1 MRKDFKA
8 PGFKPGFRP
17 QYSTYDKGGRVGL
30 RIGGPAAKVKQVLER
45 LGGGKEAKP
54 HSTKKGRIEAGIRR
68 LVRAVKKK
76 KDNV

>member
-30 RIGGPAAKVKQVLER
+30 RIGGQIKQVLER

-68 LVRAVKKK
+68 LARAVKKK
-76 KDNV
+76 

>member
-30 RIGGPAAKVKQVLER
+30 RIGGQIKQVLER